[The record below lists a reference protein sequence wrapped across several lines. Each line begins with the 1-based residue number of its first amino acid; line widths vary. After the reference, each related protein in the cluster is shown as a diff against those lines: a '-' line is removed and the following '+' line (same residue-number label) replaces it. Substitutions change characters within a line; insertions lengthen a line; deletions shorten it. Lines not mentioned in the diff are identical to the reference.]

1 MHPAGLYNV
10 YNYKNQRKYIGH
22 ISSFNAAEQNI
33 EHLYSNALRRIFS
46 KDLSLDIT
54 MNILDDDLMGNA
66 VKFTRSYLQTLSTDA
81 LFTLADQYGLFLSSD
96 LTRHLLIG
104 ELLDLDDGFAN
115 DEDGGDSI
123 AASIKPHEAAY
134 SYNMTE
140 IRVILKNPLWFF
152 VFWDFHKRLFTE
164 LTEAKDFSFF
174 SLRVHSLDP
183 EDTSKSLDFFD
194 IQVPKEDRRHYVY
207 VSFDEYLHRID
218 LMAHFT
224 NGREQIL
231 AQSNIVG
238 MQRKNIPQRLCI
250 SQNAVNKIISLSGL
264 AALKKSH
271 FRHYRQAF
279 R

>member
-1 MHPAGLYNV
+1 
-10 YNYKNQRKYIGH
+10 
-22 ISSFNAAEQNI
+22 
-33 EHLYSNALRRIFS
+33 
-46 KDLSLDIT
+46 
-54 MNILDDDLMGNA
+54 MGNA
-66 VKFTRSYLQTLSTDA
+66 VKFTRAYLQTLSTDA
-81 LFTLADQYGLFLSSD
+81 LFALADQYGLFLSSD

-104 ELLDLDDGFAN
+104 ELLDLDDGFTN
-115 DEDGGDSI
+115 DENGGDSI
-123 AASIKPHEAAY
+123 AASKDLPEVAY

-140 IRVILKNPLWFF
+140 IQVMLKNPLWFF

-183 EDTSKSLDFFD
+183 DNSLKSLDFFD
-194 IQVPKEDRRHYVY
+194 IQVPAEDRKRYVY
-207 VSFDEYLHRID
+207 VSFDECMHRID

-224 NGREQIL
+224 DGREQLL
-231 AQSNIVG
+231 AQSNIID

-250 SQNAVNKIISLSGL
+250 SQNAVNKVINLSGL
-264 AALKKSH
+264 ASLKKSH

>member
-1 MHPAGLYNV
+1 
-10 YNYKNQRKYIGH
+10 
-22 ISSFNAAEQNI
+22 
-33 EHLYSNALRRIFS
+33 
-46 KDLSLDIT
+46 
-54 MNILDDDLMGNA
+54 MNILDDAAMGNA

-81 LFTLADQYGLFLSSD
+81 LFELADQYGLFLSSD

-104 ELLDLDDGFAN
+104 ELLDLDDGSTN
-115 DEDGGDSI
+115 DEDGSN
-123 AASIKPHEAAY
+123 AHSTSVKPQEAAY

-140 IRVILKNPLWFF
+140 IRVVLKNPLWFF
-152 VFWDFHKRLFTE
+152 VFWDFQKRLFTE

-183 EDTSKSLDFFD
+183 NDTSKSLDLFD
-194 IQVPKEDRRHYVY
+194 IQVPKEDRRRYVH
-207 VSFDEYLHRID
+207 VSFDEHLHRID

-224 NGREQIL
+224 NGREQVL
-231 AQSNIVG
+231 AQSQIIS

-250 SQNAVNKIISLSGL
+250 PQNAVNKVINLSGL
-264 AALKKSH
+264 TFLKKSH

>member
-1 MHPAGLYNV
+1 MYG
-10 YNYKNQRKYIGH
+10 
-22 ISSFNAAEQNI
+22 FDDAAQQI
-33 EHLYSNALRRIFS
+33 RRIFA
-46 KDLSLDIT
+46 KDLSLDISI
-54 MNILDDDLMGNA
+54 NILDDASMGNA
-66 VKFTRSYLQTLSTDA
+66 VRFTRSYLQTLSTDA
-81 LFTLADQYGLFLSSD
+81 LFALADQYGLFLSSD

-104 ELLDLDDGFAN
+104 ELLDLDDEPLS

-123 AASIKPHEAAY
+123 AVSTKPYGTAY

-140 IRVILKNPLWFF
+140 IRVVLKNPLWFF

-164 LTEAKDFSFF
+164 LTETKVFSFF
-174 SLRVHSLDP
+174 FLRVHSLDP
-183 EDTSKSLDFFD
+183 DDVSKSLDFFD
-194 IQVPKEDRRHYVY
+194 IQVPLEDRRRYVHI
-207 VSFDEYLHRID
+207 SFDEYAHRID

-224 NGREQIL
+224 DGHEQIL
-231 AQSNIVG
+231 AQSHIVS

-250 SQNAVNKIISLSGL
+250 PQSAVNKVIGLSGL

>member
-1 MHPAGLYNV
+1 
-10 YNYKNQRKYIGH
+10 
-22 ISSFNAAEQNI
+22 
-33 EHLYSNALRRIFS
+33 
-46 KDLSLDIT
+46 

-104 ELLDLDDGFAN
+104 ELLDLDDGAVH
-115 DEDGGDSI
+115 DEDGID
-123 AASIKPHEAAY
+123 ADAMFAKPHEETY

-152 VFWDFHKRLFTE
+152 VFWDFHQRLFAE

-174 SLRVHSLDP
+174 SLRVHSLNPD
-183 EDTSKSLDFFD
+183 DISKSLDFFD
-194 IQVPKEDRRHYVY
+194 IQVPKEDRRHYVH

-250 SQNAVNKIISLSGL
+250 AQNAVNKIISLSGL

>member
-1 MHPAGLYNV
+1 
-10 YNYKNQRKYIGH
+10 
-22 ISSFNAAEQNI
+22 
-33 EHLYSNALRRIFS
+33 
-46 KDLSLDIT
+46 
-54 MNILDDDLMGNA
+54 MGSA

-81 LFTLADQYGLFLSSD
+81 LFALADQYGLFLSSD

-104 ELLDLDDGFAN
+104 ELLDLDDGFVN
-115 DEDGGDSI
+115 DENGGELI
-123 AASIKPHEAAY
+123 AASIKSHEAAY

-140 IRVILKNPLWFF
+140 IRVVLKNPLWFF

-183 EDTSKSLDFFD
+183 DDTSKSLDFFD
-194 IQVPKEDRRHYVY
+194 IQVPKEDRRHYVH
-207 VSFDEYLHRID
+207 VSFDEHLHRID

-231 AQSNIVG
+231 AQSHIVV
-238 MQRKNIPQRLCI
+238 MQRKNIPQRLCTP
-250 SQNAVNKIISLSGL
+250 QNAVNKIISLSGL
-264 AALKKSH
+264 PALKKSH

>member
-1 MHPAGLYNV
+1 MESG
-10 YNYKNQRKYIGH
+10 
-22 ISSFNAAEQNI
+22 S
-33 EHLYSNALRRIFS
+33 
-46 KDLSLDIT
+46 
-54 MNILDDDLMGNA
+54 A

-104 ELLDLDDGFAN
+104 ELLDLDDGAVH
-115 DEDGGDSI
+115 DEDGIDADVMSVK
-123 AASIKPHEAAY
+123 SHEAAY

-140 IRVILKNPLWFF
+140 IRVVLKNPLWFF
-152 VFWDFHKRLFTE
+152 VFWDFHQRLFTE

-174 SLRVHSLDP
+174 SLRVHSLNSD
-183 EDTSKSLDFFD
+183 DTSKSLDFFD
-194 IQVPKEDRRHYVY
+194 IQVPKEDRRRYVH
-207 VSFDEYLHRID
+207 VSFDEHLHRVD

-224 NGREQIL
+224 SGHEQLL
-231 AQSNIVG
+231 AQSNIIG
-238 MQRKNIPQRLCI
+238 MQRENIPQRLCI
-250 SQNAVNKIISLSGL
+250 PQNAVNKIIGLSGL

>member
-1 MHPAGLYNV
+1 M
-10 YNYKNQRKYIGH
+10 
-22 ISSFNAAEQNI
+22 
-33 EHLYSNALRRIFS
+33 
-46 KDLSLDIT
+46 
-54 MNILDDDLMGNA
+54 
-66 VKFTRSYLQTLSTDA
+66 KFTRSYLQTLSTDA
-81 LFTLADQYGLFLSSD
+81 LFALADQYGVFLSSD

-104 ELLDLDDGFAN
+104 ELLDLEDGVAN
-115 DEDGGDSI
+115 DEDDSDT
-123 AASIKPHEAAY
+123 ASIKPYEATY

-140 IRVILKNPLWFF
+140 IRVILKDPLWFF

-164 LTEAKDFSFF
+164 LTEAKDFLFF

-183 EDTSKSLDFFD
+183 DDTSKSLDFFD
-194 IQVPKEDRRHYVY
+194 VQVPQDDRKHYVH
-207 VSFDEYLHRID
+207 VSFDEHLHRID

-224 NGREQIL
+224 NGREQVL
-231 AQSNIVG
+231 AQSHIVD

-250 SQNAVNKIISLSGL
+250 SQNAVNRIISLSGL

>member
-1 MHPAGLYNV
+1 M
-10 YNYKNQRKYIGH
+10 
-22 ISSFNAAEQNI
+22 
-33 EHLYSNALRRIFS
+33 RRIFS

-250 SQNAVNKIISLSGL
+250 SQNAVDKIIGLSGL

>member
-1 MHPAGLYNV
+1 M
-10 YNYKNQRKYIGH
+10 
-22 ISSFNAAEQNI
+22 
-33 EHLYSNALRRIFS
+33 RRIFS
-46 KDLSLDIT
+46 KDTKGLSLDIN
-54 MNILDDDLMGNA
+54 MNILDDAAMESGSA

-104 ELLDLDDGFAN
+104 EWLDLDDGFAN
-115 DEDGGDSI
+115 DEYSGDSI
-123 AASIKPHEAAY
+123 VAAIKPHEAAY
-134 SYNMTE
+134 SYNLTE
-140 IRVILKNPLWFF
+140 IRVLLKNPLWFF

-164 LTEAKDFSFF
+164 LTEEKDFSFF

-183 EDTSKSLDFFD
+183 ENTSKSLDFFD
-194 IQVPKEDRRHYVY
+194 IQVLKEDRRHYVH

-250 SQNAVNKIISLSGL
+250 SQNAVDKIIGLSGL

-271 FRHYRQAF
+271 FQHYRQAF

>member
-1 MHPAGLYNV
+1 MP
-10 YNYKNQRKYIGH
+10 
-22 ISSFNAAEQNI
+22 
-33 EHLYSNALRRIFS
+33 RIFS
-46 KDLSLDIT
+46 KGLSLDIT
-54 MNILDDDLMGNA
+54 MNILDDIPMGNA
-66 VKFTRSYLQTLSTDA
+66 VKFTRAYLQTLSTDA
-81 LFTLADQYGLFLSSD
+81 LFGLADQYGLFLSSD

-104 ELLDLDDGFAN
+104 ELLDLDDGVAN
-115 DEDGGDSI
+115 DEYGGASI
-123 AASIKPHEAAY
+123 ATSKGLHEAAY

-183 EDTSKSLDFFD
+183 DNSLKSLDFFD
-194 IQVPKEDRRHYVY
+194 IQVPAEDRKRYVY
-207 VSFDEYLHRID
+207 VSFDECMHRID

-224 NGREQIL
+224 DGREQLL
-231 AQSNIVG
+231 AQSNIID

-250 SQNAVNKIISLSGL
+250 SQNEVNKVINLSGL
-264 AALKKSH
+264 TSLKKSH